1 MLVDLKVTSKT
12 KFQKGDL
19 LICNENGIFEPI
31 SKVELLRDCND
42 KIKRMEREVD
52 HMKQFL
58 KTYQENM
65 TKVIKGVVDNG

>member
-1 MLVDLKVTSKT
+1 MLVDLEVTSKT

-19 LICNENGIFEPI
+19 LICNDNGIFEPI
-31 SKVELLRDCND
+31 SKTDLLRDCND
-42 KIKRMEREVD
+42 KIKRAEREIE

>member
-31 SKVELLRDCND
+31 NKVDLLRDNND
-42 KIKRMEREVD
+42 KIKRMERELE

-58 KTYQENM
+58 KTYQDNM
-65 TKVIKGVVDNG
+65 TKIIKGVVNNG

>member
-19 LICNENGIFEPI
+19 LICDENGVFEPI
-31 SKVELLRDCND
+31 SRANLLRDCND
-42 KIKRMEREVD
+42 RLRRNEREIE

-65 TKVIKGVVDNG
+65 TKIIKGVVNNG

>member
-19 LICNENGIFEPI
+19 LICSENGVFEPI
-31 SKVELLRDCND
+31 NKNDLLRDCND
-42 KIKRMEREVD
+42 KIKRMEREIE

-65 TKVIKGVVDNG
+65 TKVIKGVIDNG

>member
-19 LICNENGIFEPI
+19 LICNENGVFEPI
-31 SKVELLRDCND
+31 NKNDLLRDCND
-42 KIKRMEREVD
+42 KIKRMEREIE

-65 TKVIKGVVDNG
+65 TKVIKGVIDNG

>member
-12 KFQKGDL
+12 KFQEGDL

-31 SKVELLRDCND
+31 NKNDLLRDCND
-42 KIKRMEREVD
+42 KIKRMEREIE

-65 TKVIKGVVDNG
+65 TKVIKGVIDNG

>member
-19 LICNENGIFEPI
+19 LICNENGVFEPI
-31 SKVELLRDCND
+31 SKVDLLRDNND
-42 KIKRMEREVD
+42 KIKRMEREIE

-65 TKVIKGVVDNG
+65 TKVIKGVVNNG

>member
-31 SKVELLRDCND
+31 NKVDLLRDNED
-42 KIKRMEREVD
+42 KIKRMEREIE

-58 KTYQENM
+58 KTYQDNM
-65 TKVIKGVVDNG
+65 TKIIKEVVNNG

>member
-19 LICNENGIFEPI
+19 LVCNDNGIFEPLN
-31 SKVELLRDCND
+31 KKELLRDVND
-42 KIKRMEREVD
+42 KLKRQEKEIEGL
-52 HMKQFL
+52 KTFL

-65 TKVIKGVVDNG
+65 TKILKGVIDNG